1 MSKSRLL
8 VRHSI
13 VRENSALK
21 KRLRGEINMHYTLLF
36 YETPEDFSHRT
47 DPLHQQEYLA
57 GWSHYVNALRGSG
70 IVVSSSGLYPP
81 DTATTIRRQGG
92 EMLVQDGPITETKEQ
107 LGGFFV
113 IDVPDLDTALEW
125 AARCPID
132 AVEIRQNIPPM
143 K

>member
-1 MSKSRLL
+1 
-8 VRHSI
+8 
-13 VRENSALK
+13 
-21 KRLRGEINMHYTLLF
+21 MHYTLLF
-36 YETPEDFSHRT
+36 YETPEEFSHRN
-47 DPLHQQEYLA
+47 DPLKQQDYMA
-57 GWSHYVNALRGSG
+57 GWAHYVKALRDAG

-81 DTATTIRRQGG
+81 ETAASLRRQGG

-125 AARCPID
+125 ASRCPNN
-132 AVEIRQNIPPM
+132 AVEVRQNIPPI